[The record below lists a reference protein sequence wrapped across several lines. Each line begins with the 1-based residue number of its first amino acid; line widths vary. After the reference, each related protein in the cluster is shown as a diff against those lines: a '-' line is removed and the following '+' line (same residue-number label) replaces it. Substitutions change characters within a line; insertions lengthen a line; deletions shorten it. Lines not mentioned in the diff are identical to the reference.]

1 MRTPRVTAV
10 QIVRVSRWKGGEGE
24 AEAAKK
30 RCRKLPFPRG
40 DVMQKFDRR
49 RELASLYVP
58 TIPLIR
64 LIRGETEKR
73 ASRYTVCI
81 RLHPVCIMQERK
93 KEASIHRRATES
105 DFIPA
110 YYFLYS
116 MRIHR
121 VSFLCY
127 QSHLFS
133 LHDVLLVINFFFSPF
148 QFRQDVRVYIFIFI
162 SNV

>member
-1 MRTPRVTAV
+1 MQAESKLLTRQTFLANKLAQNKNMRTPRVTAV
-10 QIVRVSRWKGGEGE
+10 QIVRVPRWKGGGGE
-24 AEAAKK
+24 AEVAKK

-121 VSFLCY
+121 VSFLCLY
-127 QSHLFS
+127 FLSTMFC
-133 LHDVLLVINFFFSPF
+133 
-148 QFRQDVRVYIFIFI
+148 
-162 SNV
+162 

>member
-10 QIVRVSRWKGGEGE
+10 QIVRVPRWKGGRT
-24 AEAAKK
+24 EAAKK

-121 VSFLCY
+121 VSFLCLY
-127 QSHLFS
+127 FLSTMRRFVNDQFFLFLFS
-133 LHDVLLVINFFFSPF
+133 SVKMC
-148 QFRQDVRVYIFIFI
+148 VYIFLYSFRMF
-162 SNV
+162 NKC